1 MLIDNKRVALSERPF
16 CRYTAAV
23 RRSTM
28 YSAIYD
34 EPMPAEGALPFELPE
49 WIACAPFEHYLG
61 MCIEEASAGRAVLS
75 MPFLVKLAQ
84 GKGLMHGGAVTS
96 LADTAV
102 AMAIKTILP
111 QGSHFAT
118 TELSLSFH
126 APVRSGTVR
135 AVATIVER
143 DERTIKG
150 KAEVF
155 DDNGVKTATFH
166 STFRVKRP
174 K

>member
-1 MLIDNKRVALSERPF
+1 
-16 CRYTAAV
+16 
-23 RRSTM
+23 M
-28 YSAIYD
+28 YSDAFD
-34 EPMPAEGALPFELPE
+34 QPMPGDGTVPFELPD

-61 MCIEEASAGRAVLS
+61 MRIEEAAEGRAVLS

-102 AMAIKTILP
+102 AMAIKTVLP
-111 QGSHFAT
+111 EGSHFAT
-118 TELSLSFH
+118 VELSLSFH

-135 AVATIVER
+135 AVATIVEK
-143 DERTIKG
+143 DDRTIKG
-150 KAEVF
+150 MAEVF
-155 DDNGVKTATFH
+155 DDQGVKTATFH